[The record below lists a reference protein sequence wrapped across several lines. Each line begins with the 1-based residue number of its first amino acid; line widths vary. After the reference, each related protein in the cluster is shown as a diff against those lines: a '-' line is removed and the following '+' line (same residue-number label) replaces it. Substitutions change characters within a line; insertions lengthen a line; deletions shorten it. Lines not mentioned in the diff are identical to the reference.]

1 MTINS
6 ITINLKDKQ
15 PIEFNKV
22 TDLRLLTLDFD
33 EDDEFVITT
42 VEAIHPKEQDEQYV
56 EATCPTCDGDWE
68 PGLVSVE
75 ITFGN
80 GDQYLYERYDDSV
93 ETHNLSDVIDYLFT
107 HLDEFPTMTQRQF
120 IEHLTDELDKRFRYI
135 D

>member
-1 MTINS
+1 M
-6 ITINLKDKQ
+6 
-15 PIEFNKV
+15 F
-22 TDLRLLTLDFD
+22 
-33 EDDEFVITT
+33 
-42 VEAIHPKEQDEQYV
+42 PKEQLEAIAEKLPQKTRRIEKYNDQLVMHVGNIFFEFYKQNHNRETDSQYV
-56 EATCPTCDGDWE
+56 EATCPTCGGDWE

-120 IEHLTDELDKRFRYI
+120 IEHLTDELNKRFRYI
-135 D
+135 N

>member
-1 MTINS
+1 MLFT
-6 ITINLKDKQ
+6 LKD
-15 PIEFNKV
+15 
-22 TDLRLLTLDFD
+22 
-33 EDDEFVITT
+33 TT
-42 VEAIHPKEQDEQYV
+42 VKAIDPKEQDEQYV
-56 EATCPTCDGDWE
+56 EATCPTCGSDWE

-93 ETHNLSDVIDYLFT
+93 ETHNLSDVIDYLVT